1 MSCSKYSTRFDFDLF
16 QTESAH
22 IYSLDNLFKL
32 SACDLMRPRSSTIL
46 FWVLRPLYLWTVHS
60 SQRKDIAAESSNS
73 NSLSS
78 NWRIHGIRDLDW
90 DSIGMAT
97 NVGWDLDFLQS
108 EGQPSERAKRD
119 SVKEKNSIENEN
131 QILGTSK
138 YGRLHYK
145 VPSVQFVWSC
155 SSRCNNY
162 KNIHRSPLKKPQT
175 ACRSQWWVAR
185 WGVELIFLHVLCP
198 PPPPCRG
205 RSWWT
210 MSSSS
215 SSALPASSS
224 L

>member
-22 IYSLDNLFKL
+22 IYSLDNFFKL
-32 SACDLMRPRSSTIL
+32 CACDLMRPRSSTIL

-90 DSIGMAT
+90 DFIGMAT
-97 NVGWDLDFLQS
+97 KVGWDLDFLQS

-119 SVKEKNSIENEN
+119 SAKEKNSMGNEN

-138 YGRLHYK
+138 YGRLHYQ

-155 SSRCNNY
+155 SSRCNN
-162 KNIHRSPLKKPQT
+162 NKKYPQVSFEKVSDRLQVT
-175 ACRSQWWVAR
+175 VVGCQVRGGAR
-185 WGVELIFLHVLCP
+185 
-198 PPPPCRG
+198 
-205 RSWWT
+205 
-210 MSSSS
+210 SSSCPLSTS
-215 SSALPASSS
+215 SYL
-224 L
+224 

>member
-1 MSCSKYSTRFDFDLF
+1 
-16 QTESAH
+16 
-22 IYSLDNLFKL
+22 
-32 SACDLMRPRSSTIL
+32 MRPRSSTIL

-60 SQRKDIAAESSNS
+60 SQRKDIETGSSNS

-119 SVKEKNSIENEN
+119 SAKEKNSMGNEN

-155 SSRCNNY
+155 SSRCNNNKKY
-162 KNIHRSPLKKPQT
+162 PQVSFEKVSDRLQVTVVGCQVRGGTHFSSCPLST
-175 ACRSQWWVAR
+175 
-185 WGVELIFLHVLCP
+185 
-198 PPPPCRG
+198 
-205 RSWWT
+205 
-210 MSSSS
+210 
-215 SSALPASSS
+215 SSS